1 MLDVES
7 TQDSKSAFKRG
18 AAMDFQVSAADVK
31 ISAMTASATRIPDRV
46 EVTTTITIHSDN
58 DDSAPNVQCI
68 VVLPP
73 TSRVVS
79 SNPAAV
85 IGPAFGALGPASQFI
100 QSEPTNGYVI
110 FELRDPMDV
119 NDEVELTLVT
129 HVHDS
134 WAERPIA
141 AFVSS
146 DAPDPNPANN
156 CRSAQAALPVGS
168 YSAAHGRREG

>member
-1 MLDVES
+1 
-7 TQDSKSAFKRG
+7 
-18 AAMDFQVSAADVK
+18 MDFQVSAADVK
-31 ISAMTASATRIPDRV
+31 ITAMSATATRVPDRF

-58 DDSAPNVQCI
+58 DDSAPNVRCL

-85 IGPAFGALGPASQFI
+85 IGPSFAGLGPASQFI

-110 FELRDPMDV
+110 FELRDAIDV
-119 NDEVELTLVT
+119 GDEVELTLVT
-129 HVHDS
+129 RVHES

-146 DAPDPNPANN
+146 DAPDPDPANN
-156 CRSAQAALPVGS
+156 CSSARAALPVGS
-168 YSAAHGRREG
+168 YSAADEQLHE